1 MRRHPTYTLSDV
13 FQKAKG
19 MPKRKI
25 ALLISV
31 LGLFSAVAGAQ
42 TPATLQDTVK
52 KAIVSNP
59 EVQARWHAFLSSRH
73 EQDVARGGYLP
84 RVDLTTGV
92 GRENLSQPDLPT
104 THLTRRD
111 AALSLSQMI
120 YDGFATRDEV
130 ARLAY
135 AKLVRYYEVL
145 DTSESIA
152 LDATRAYM
160 DVLRYRELSILAQEN
175 FAQHDQVFNQIQERV
190 QAGVGRRV
198 DLEQAGGRLALAQSN
213 LLTEASNLHDVSAR
227 YQRIVGELPP
237 GEMIAPAL
245 LEQGIPASVEEALK
259 LAYQGSPAFNA
270 AIENVRSAQADARG
284 RQANFQP
291 RIDLRAIKDVAF
303 NADGVAG
310 RQDSEIIELVLNYN
324 LFKGGSDRAL
334 SSQFAERL
342 AQSKDLRDKACRDIR
357 QTLVIAFKDIHNL
370 SRQLGFLDQHQLAI
384 EKVREAYRKQFDIGQ
399 RTLLDLLDTENEYF
413 QARRSYVN
421 ATYEHAIAHARTL
434 AGMGNLLATLQ
445 VGRDDLP
452 TAQELGQDR
461 QEVDPGS
468 QCPAEAPLV
477 TARLEPAPRPVVAAP
492 ARLPEAAP
500 LPAAAPAE
508 TVQQALAGWAAAWS
522 AKDFPRFQAYYAKS
536 FTPEDGRTLE
546 QWASDR
552 AVHLAKPGAIT
563 IGIDDLK
570 VHTPDA
576 NRAATEFRQTYASP
590 NYRDVSTKRLEWVRE
605 GNRWKIQRE
614 HMLGTPQQ
622 VWVPN
627 LMNPAAG
634 KKLAAKKANDC
645 KCN

>member
-31 LGLFSAVAGAQ
+31 LGLLSSVAGAQ

-59 EVQARWHAFLSSRH
+59 EVQARWHAFLSSQH
-73 EQDVARGGYLP
+73 EQDVARGGYFP
-84 RVDLTTGV
+84 RVDLRTGI
-92 GRENLSQPDLPT
+92 GRESLTDPGLPT

-135 AKLVRYYEVL
+135 SKLVRYYEVL
-145 DTSESIA
+145 DASESTA
-152 LDATRAYM
+152 LEVVRAYS
-160 DVLRYRELSILAQEN
+160 DVLRQRELLQLAQEN
-175 FAQHDQVFNQIQERV
+175 FAQHEQVFSQIQQRV

-198 DLEQAGGRLALAQSN
+198 DLEQAGGRMALAQSN
-213 LLTEASNLHDVSAR
+213 LLTELSNLHDVSAR
-227 YQRIVGELPP
+227 YQRLVGELPP
-237 GEMIAPAL
+237 GEMSAPGL
-245 LEQGIPASVEEALK
+245 LTQNIPSTVEEALK
-259 LAYQGSPAFNA
+259 QAYQGSPAFNA
-270 AIENVRSAQADARG
+270 AIENVRAAQAEARG
-284 RQANFQP
+284 RESNFHP
-291 RIDLRAIKDVAF
+291 RVELRASQGVAS
-303 NADGVAG
+303 NADGVSG
-310 RQDSEIIELVLNYN
+310 RSDDQVVELVLNYN

-334 SSQFAERL
+334 TRQFAERL
-342 AQSKDLRDKACRDIR
+342 AQSKDLRDKACRDLR
-357 QTLVIAFKDIHNL
+357 QTLAIAFNDIHNL

-384 EKVREAYRKQFDIGQ
+384 EKAREAYRKQFDIGQ
-399 RTLLDLLDTENEYF
+399 RTLLDLLDSENEYF
-413 QARRSYVN
+413 QARRAYVN
-421 ATYEHAIAHARTL
+421 ATYEHALAHARTL
-434 AGMGNLLATLQ
+434 AGMGSLLATLQ

-452 TAQELGQDR
+452 TARELGQDR
-461 QEVDPGS
+461 QEVDAAS

-492 ARLPEAAP
+492 AQVPEAAP
-500 LPAAAPAE
+500 LPAAVPAE

-522 AKDFPRFQAYYAKS
+522 AKDFPRYRSYYAKS
-536 FTPEDGRTLE
+536 FTPENGRALE

-563 IGIDDLK
+563 VGIEDVK

-576 NRAATEFRQTYASP
+576 DRAATEFRQTYTSP
-590 NYRDVSTKRLEWVRE
+590 NYRDVSTKRLDWVRE

-614 HMLGTPQQ
+614 QMLGMPKQ

-627 LMNPAAG
+627 LMKPAPR
-634 KKLAAKKANDC
+634 KKSARKKANDC
-645 KCN
+645 KCD